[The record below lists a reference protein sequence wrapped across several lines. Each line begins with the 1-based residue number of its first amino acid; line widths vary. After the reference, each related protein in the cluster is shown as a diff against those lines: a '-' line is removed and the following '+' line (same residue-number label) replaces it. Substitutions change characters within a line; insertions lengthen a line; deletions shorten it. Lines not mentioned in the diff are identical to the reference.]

1 MDQTFS
7 LGKSSNSSKTGVKLG
22 PVQVKTVVQ
31 YHQSKSQGT
40 GGKQQRACTGKA
52 RGLEMTQYF
61 TASLQ
66 TGRDY
71 FISHG
76 SFP

>member
-7 LGKSSNSSKTGVKLG
+7 LGKSGNSFKTGKSENSC
-22 PVQVKTVVQ
+22 P

-40 GGKQQRACTGKA
+40 GHKQHRACTGKA
-52 RGLEMTQYF
+52 QGLEMTHYF
-61 TASLQ
+61 IASLQ
-66 TGRDY
+66 TGRGY